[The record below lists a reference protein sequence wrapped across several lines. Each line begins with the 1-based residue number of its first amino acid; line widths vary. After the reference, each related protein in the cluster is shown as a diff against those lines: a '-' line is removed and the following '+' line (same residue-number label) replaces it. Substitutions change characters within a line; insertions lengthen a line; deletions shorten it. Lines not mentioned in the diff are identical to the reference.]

1 MTENSALTISIMT
14 ISIMTISLMTISL
27 IDKFQHSEK
36 HLCCSVS
43 QCSYCHFVEHYYA
56 DSRYAKYPESYYAE
70 SHNAECHCGALLC

>member
-1 MTENSALTISIMT
+1 MTENSALTISI
-14 ISIMTISLMTISL
+14 MTISL

-43 QCSYCHFVEHYYA
+43 QCSYSHFVEHCYA
-56 DSRYAKYPESYYAE
+56 DSHYAKYPESYYAE